1 MKPISSVR
9 SIVFTNSVLRSYIG
23 IISVSVFSFEQL
35 HRLVPRNKI
44 IIHCE
49 NFDFVFLF
57 IIFKVV
63 FFINVFF
70 LSILCVC
77 LKKYLYVCL
86 CVKILYYEKNVLYFV
101 FNANYFGFL

>member
-9 SIVFTNSVLRSYIG
+9 FIVFTNSVLRSYIG

-63 FFINVFF
+63 FFYKRIFF
-70 LSILCVC
+70 IDIVC
-77 LKKYLYVCL
+77 LFEKIFVCL
-86 CVKILYYEKNVLYFV
+86 LVCKNIIL
-101 FNANYFGFL
+101 